1 MKKDVSNKIVGKD
14 EVERLISDYER
25 KDASM
30 TGKLSYLRDAG
41 TIAKVRIISF
51 PENGEARVCAIER

>member
-1 MKKDVSNKIVGKD
+1 MNKNDVSNKIVGKD

-30 TGKLSYLRDAG
+30 TG
-41 TIAKVRIISF
+41 
-51 PENGEARVCAIER
+51 N